1 MIRGLAPL
9 AVPGGVLLALTL
21 AALSL
26 HVPGAGSVGT
36 PERYQAV
43 VALLCVSAGVYLL
56 TVWLLLCRPA
66 ARGAVWLVLAV
77 AVAMRVPLLVS
88 PPFLSS
94 DINRYVW
101 DGRVQGAGIN
111 PYRYVPDDPA
121 LAGLRDQAVFPHINR
136 GDYAPTIYPP
146 AAQVLF
152 ALVNQVWSSVTGMKL
167 AMVVWE
173 AVAIACLWRLLAA
186 AGLPR
191 ERLLIYAWNPLPV
204 WAFAGNGHIDAM
216 VVGLVSLALWL
227 RVRHSRWTGVALGLA
242 FATKFLPA
250 VIAPALWRRSGGWRM
265 AGLAVL
271 TVVALYAVYA
281 SVGLRVFGFL
291 SGYGQEEGLES
302 GAGFW
307 ALSLLDGIA
316 KLPGW
321 ATLAYMLAAAAV
333 LAALGCWVAFVRRP
347 DDPVSIAA
355 CAGALMAVLTFA
367 ISPHYPWY
375 FAWLAVPSVLA
386 PNPAIVW
393 LSCVPVLIYL
403 GGYGDNPI
411 WGCVVFV
418 PALLLPLLSLRV
430 PRSARWLAAHPING
444 GP

>member
-1 MIRGLAPL
+1 MIRGLLPL
-9 AVPGGVLLALTL
+9 AVPGGLLLALTL
-21 AALSL
+21 AALAL

-56 TVWLLLCRPA
+56 TVWLLARRPPV
-66 ARGAVWLVLAV
+66 RGSVWLVLAV

-94 DINRYVW
+94 DIYRYVW

-121 LAGLRDQAVFPHINR
+121 LAELRDRAVFPHINR
-136 GDYAPTIYPP
+136 GSYAPTIYPP
-146 AAQVLF
+146 AAQLLF
-152 ALVNQVWSSVTGMKL
+152 ALVDRVWSSVPGMKL
-167 AMVVWE
+167 AMAGWE
-173 AVAIACLWRLLAA
+173 IVAAACLWRLLAK

-216 VVGLVSLALWL
+216 VVGLVSVALWL
-227 RVRHSRWTGVALGLA
+227 RVKHSRWTGIALGLA

-250 VIAPALWRRSGGWRM
+250 VIAPALWRRRGGWWM
-265 AGLAVL
+265 AGLAML
-271 TVVALYAVYA
+271 TVAAVYAVYA
-281 SVGLRVFGFL
+281 SVGMRVFGFL
-291 SGYGQEEGLES
+291 FGYGQEEGLAN
-302 GAGFW
+302 GAGVW
-307 ALSLLDGIA
+307 ALSLLDRIA
-316 KLPGW
+316 PLPGW
-321 ATLAYMLAAAAV
+321 APLAYMLAAAAV
-333 LAALGCWVAFVRRP
+333 LAVLGCWVAFVRRP

-403 GGYGDNPI
+403 GGYGDNPVWSCI
-411 WGCVVFV
+411 VYV
-418 PALLLPLLSLRV
+418 PALLLPLLSLRL
-430 PRSARWLAAHPING
+430 PGLARWPAAHSIDG
-444 GP
+444 GS